1 MSSSATSAAAVA
13 VAVSDSVPDP
23 SPVTFWCHE
32 CDMSVSLLPPS
43 PSPPLCPHCHSLFL
57 EHMDDHH
64 HHLPSQ
70 QQTLISLTDSS
81 DSSDDDDNAADN
93 SPPPTNPNPNPT
105 AYLHRLIQHL
115 AGDDLPLPIPLSRG
129 PSPAPRSSID
139 ALPTVPVSDPSLLCA
154 VCKDDFTVGSPVR
167 KLPCSHLYHS
177 DCIVPWLSVHNS
189 CPLCRSP
196 PPIRTFSHSFDPSS
210 AGERPPGG
218 VPAHDEAAAPPD
230 HLSCPP
236 GRGRG
241 RRRGRCDCGHA
252 DGCGWRRRCGC
263 VAPCCEQ
270 GGYGGVRRGGA
281 SLWN

>member
-196 PPIRTFSHSFDPSS
+196 LPSEPSPTPSIPPPLANDLR
-210 AGERPPGG
+210 G
-218 VPAHDEAAAPPD
+218 VFRHMT
-230 HLSCPP
+230 
-236 GRGRG
+236 
-241 RRRGRCDCGHA
+241 RRQRHRIIF
-252 DGCGWRRRCGC
+252 
-263 VAPCCEQ
+263 P
-270 GGYGGVRRGGA
+270 VRRAAVGDVAEVDATAGMQAVVGGGDGA
-281 SLWN
+281 AVSPPAVRSREDTAE